1 MNGVLDASMVL
12 AWQFQRT
19 DAAEAALAERALREL
34 SSATWMVP
42 AIWYAEIAN
51 SLLRGERAG
60 VIQPSQTEFFLDKVS
75 RAQIETDSES
85 PRAHQANVLGLART
99 HHLTAYD
106 ASYLEL
112 ALRTG
117 GVLATFDRKLA
128 EAVRKAGGQVFGDR
142 A

>member
-19 DAAEAALAERALREL
+19 DAAEAALAERALGIRPRLPGRFRQSGMRRLLFRCCVASAREL
-34 SSATWMVP
+34 FNPRKPNFSWIKSP
-42 AIWYAEIAN
+42 
-51 SLLRGERAG
+51 
-60 VIQPSQTEFFLDKVS
+60 